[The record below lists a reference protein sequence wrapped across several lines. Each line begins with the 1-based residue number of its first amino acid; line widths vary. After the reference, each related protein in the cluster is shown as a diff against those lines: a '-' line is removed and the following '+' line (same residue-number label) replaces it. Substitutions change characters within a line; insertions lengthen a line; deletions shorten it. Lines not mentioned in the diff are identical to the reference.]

1 MVRLPSLS
9 AVLARPGPLSAAPV
23 AVVAGA
29 SRGLGLLICREL
41 AVRGCRVV
49 GLSRSEESLAQ
60 ARHRMAEWGHELHTY
75 RADVTDAEG
84 LNAVVARVGA
94 EIGDIEVAIHVAG
107 VIQVGPAES
116 MTREHYATCIDIML
130 WGPINLALAVLPG
143 MRARRRGRIGV
154 VTSIGGKISVPHLL
168 PYSTA
173 KFGALGFTEGLRADL
188 SGSGVTA
195 TTIVPGLMRTGSHLA
210 AQFTGD
216 QAKEYAWFA
225 PGACLP
231 LIAMDAERAA
241 SKIADGVLT
250 GRGMVVLS
258 PLAQVAVRVAGA
270 LPSMTG
276 TVLGLGGRLLPG
288 PPAGDPT
295 ASGTV
300 DGRTARAMADAPW
313 LERLTGAGDKA
324 ASRFGEQKS
333 SSVG

>member
-1 MVRLPSLS
+1 MVRLPSFS
-9 AVLARPGPLSAAPV
+9 AALARPGPLPPSPV
-23 AVVAGA
+23 AVVVGA
-29 SRGLGLLICREL
+29 SRGLGLLVCREL
-41 AVRGCRVV
+41 AARGCRVV
-49 GLSRSEESLAQ
+49 GLARSEESLAE
-60 ARHRMAEWGHELHTY
+60 ARERMRDWGYGLETY
-75 RADVTDAEG
+75 RADVTDVDGLGTALRRVTAEVG
-84 LNAVVARVGA
+84 EIDVAV
-94 EIGDIEVAIHVAG
+94 HVAG

-116 MTREHYATCIDIML
+116 MTREHYRTCIDIML
-130 WGPINLALAVLPG
+130 WGPINLAFAVLPG
-143 MRARRRGRIGV
+143 MRARRRGRFGV

-173 KFGALGFTEGLRADL
+173 KFGAVGFTEGLRAEL
-188 SGSGVTA
+188 HGSGVTA

-231 LIAMDAERAA
+231 VVAMDAERAA
-241 SKIADGVLT
+241 GRIADGVLA

-258 PLAQVAVRVAGA
+258 PWAQAAVRVAGA

-276 TVLGLGGRLLPG
+276 TMLGLGGRLLPR

-300 DGRTARAMADAPW
+300 DGRAARAMADAPW
-313 LERLTGAGDKA
+313 LERLTGRGDRA
-324 ASRFGEQKS
+324 ASRFGEQAS
-333 SSVG
+333 SSRG